1 MGVLSLIFAYLA
13 GVLTVFIWA
22 FVKGVAVME
31 QREREKEEAEE
42 NKKNTCD

>member
-1 MGVLSLIFAYLA
+1 MLSLIFAYLA

-31 QREREKEEAEE
+31 QRAMDEEKDKE
-42 NKKNTCD
+42 NNNE